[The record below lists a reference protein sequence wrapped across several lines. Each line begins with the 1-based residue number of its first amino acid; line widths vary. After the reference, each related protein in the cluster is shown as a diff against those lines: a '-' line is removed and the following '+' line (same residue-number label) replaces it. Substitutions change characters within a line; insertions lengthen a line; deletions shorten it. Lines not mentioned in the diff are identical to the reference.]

1 MSNQC
6 LYLLLD
12 LQLQKLMC
20 VNLFCRHKNNR
31 LPAAR
36 LVEPEATYLL
46 WVDFRAFGLPPE
58 EVSERIMRRARVR
71 LENGTA
77 FGPGGAGF
85 FRVNAACPRAMLVEA
100 WERIAVALGS
110 NR

>member
-1 MSNQC
+1 M
-6 LYLLLD
+6 
-12 LQLQKLMC
+12 
-20 VNLFCRHKNNR
+20 RHVDANRAFVRRFLAER